1 MKQLSL
7 VLSMLFFCSFFSFTA
22 FAQASCTGN
31 TRSASC
37 YAYGVNQSVSGAWQV
52 TCPTGNFRYNMDA
65 NCGTGAYYS
74 EAEVWG
80 DITSAYIIADAQ
92 HPTVHDEGTITGLN
106 PALSYWVELLN
117 MTSGPSWAYTDASVS
132 VYTW

>member
-7 VLSMLFFCSFFSFTA
+7 VLSILFLCSLFSFTA
-22 FAQASCTGN
+22 YSQSSCTGN

-37 YAYGVNQSVSGAWQV
+37 YAYGVNQNVSGAWQV

-65 NCGTGAYYS
+65 NCSTGAYYS
-74 EAEVWG
+74 DAEVWG
-80 DITSAYIIADAQ
+80 DITSAYINADAQ
-92 HPTVHDEGTITGLN
+92 NPYLHDEGTISGLDPN
-106 PALSYWVELLN
+106 LNYWVELLT